1 MDHSA
6 IIYVMGPDGAFRTH
20 FTYTVNADAMA
31 ERLTKLLP

>member
-20 FTYTVNADAMA
+20 LPYTVNADAMA
-31 ERLTKLLP
+31 DRLSKLLP